1 MTLEGGSVD
10 EGMTAELRRIEPDEF
25 LLVRRGFHWVN
36 EMPFQ
41 R

>member
-1 MTLEGGSVD
+1 MTLEGGSVV
-10 EGMTAELRRIEPDEF
+10 EGMRAELWRIEPEEF
-25 LLVRRGFHWVN
+25 LLMRRGFHWVN